1 MNFVALALLEA
12 ADGNEEYAFWC
23 LVGLSEKLAME
34 GVWCPGLH
42 RLEFALF
49 ALEVHI
55 ALTSLKTQSIYTSIF
70 I

>member
-12 ADGNEEYAFWC
+12 ADGNEEYSFWC

-49 ALEVHI
+49 ALEV
-55 ALTSLKTQSIYTSIF
+55 
-70 I
+70 